1 MTAKELSEKMVDEK
15 NTLKLYAKYVEKAL
29 YTKGLRTNEEWKEY
43 LEITSEIVSILH
55 NLNDTSID
63 TVFAELC
70 DHTAYSEKAYD
81 NIKNILDK
89 INLYIAQYER
99 EMGICN
105 VCGQEVYYLCR
116 CQYIMNSSV

>member
-105 VCGQEVYYLCR
+105 VCGQEVYICR

>member
-29 YTKGLRTNEEWKEY
+29 YTKGLMTNEEWKEY

-70 DHTAYSEKAYD
+70 DQMAYSEKAYD
-81 NIKNILDK
+81 NIKNIFAMYRMQL
-89 INLYIAQYER
+89 NLCFHQVQVAK
-99 EMGICN
+99 
-105 VCGQEVYYLCR
+105 YYLIGQKKR
-116 CQYIMNSSV
+116 I

>member
-1 MTAKELSEKMVDEK
+1 MCANRGYYMTAKELSEKMVDEK

-89 INLYIAQYER
+89 INLYIA
-99 EMGICN
+99 
-105 VCGQEVYYLCR
+105 
-116 CQYIMNSSV
+116 

>member
-89 INLYIAQYER
+89 INLYIA
-99 EMGICN
+99 
-105 VCGQEVYYLCR
+105 
-116 CQYIMNSSV
+116 